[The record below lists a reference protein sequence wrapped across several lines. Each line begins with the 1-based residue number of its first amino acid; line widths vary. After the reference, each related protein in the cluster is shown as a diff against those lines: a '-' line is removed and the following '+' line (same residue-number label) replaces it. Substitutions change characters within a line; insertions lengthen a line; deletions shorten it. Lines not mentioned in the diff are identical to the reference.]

1 MVLNDCV
8 RFSAARQ
15 GVTPPPV
22 DQATYAVML
31 NTIVDPTTGQ
41 FMEYRHLIADPKTRT
56 TWMTAAANEFG
67 RLMAGLP
74 HGIDGTNT
82 MSFIRKDEVPTGRMV
97 TYAQFCCD
105 FRPQK
110 SEPHQCRITV
120 GGDRT
125 DYVGEVLTK
134 TADLTTI
141 KCLLNSVVSKP
152 KGGFMT
158 ANVKNFYLNTPM
170 DRPEYM
176 RISIK
181 NIPQEIID
189 EYQVQNLVHKGYV
202 YCKIVKGMYGLP
214 QAGRLANKLLEQRL
228 KPHG

>member
-15 GVTPPPV
+15 GVTAPPV
-22 DQATYAVML
+22 DQATYAAML
-31 NTIVDPTTGQ
+31 NAIVDPTTGELL
-41 FMEYRHLIADPKTRT
+41 EYRHLIADPKTRT

-67 RLMAGLP
+67 RLMVGLP
-74 HGIDGTNT
+74 RGIAGINT
-82 MSFIRKDEVPTGRMV
+82 MSFIRKDEAPSGCMV
-97 TYAQFCCD
+97 TYARFCCD

-110 SEPHQCRITV
+110 SEP

-125 DYVGEVLTK
+125 DYVGEVSKK

-141 KCLLNSVVSKP
+141 KCLLNSVVSKQ
-152 KGGFMT
+152 KGRFMT
-158 ANVKNFYLNTPM
+158 ADVKNVYLNTSM

-189 EYQVQNLVHKGYV
+189 EYQVQNLVHEGHV
-202 YCKIVKGMYGLP
+202 YCKIVKGGALGQQTP
-214 QAGRLANKLLEQRL
+214 RTND
-228 KPHG
+228 